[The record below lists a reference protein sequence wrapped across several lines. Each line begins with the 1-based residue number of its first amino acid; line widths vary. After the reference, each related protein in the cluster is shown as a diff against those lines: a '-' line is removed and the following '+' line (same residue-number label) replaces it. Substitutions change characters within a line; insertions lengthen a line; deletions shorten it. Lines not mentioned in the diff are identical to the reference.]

1 MNNALI
7 ERLREVQ
14 AIQESETALRIL
26 PILAYP
32 TGTTSKGFAFLEQEA
47 WERFRD
53 TVPHVLCA
61 GNAVR
66 KTIDTFREVLAEM
79 TDLEDEK
86 DHAIRALK
94 VMERVV
100 NTAAITAPPDLWLLR
115 HVLGFFNSLGL
126 TERLLAGDA
135 IYPNACVV
143 DTDEGPVTL
152 DPLELDKDCR
162 FLLSRAVLEQYETS
176 YRLAGHPR
184 ARRILENASSLGPNP
199 PRMTNLWAR
208 LFANEPL
215 SDADLEALLD
225 IRLTMQVP
233 EHEYPNH
240 WMPTLEEIALG
251 WRLVP
256 VVLALRANGLTRGL
270 KAGES
275 LGASSWATQ
284 HPNCAQGAL
293 EILKA
298 AGWLER
304 AGEEYVVTAVGS
316 RGFGRGPGPFGII
329 ETYHPY
335 MARGAE
341 ILCKDRGEVWVARG
355 ENVGA
360 SQDANAGTFKT
371 ANNALDRFCE
381 DTGFSYH
388 VFIEHAIG
396 RGEATRQRLERSGEE
411 TIRYFGADL
420 EDAAIDAAVEQQA
433 RGALPSNM
441 GFVRQADIGSPEVLL
456 DALREAGV
464 DPRGAVMLVG
474 NGFHEVRQQSDE
486 GMVEVFRKYGDAG
499 VILLFTEENALSIDD
514 LRATAWNTYHAG
526 FKYVHEKSGQGL
538 RPADARPPVRL
549 GLPLRAPWSVCAGD
563 AGYIRADAYC
573 SRTRTIYPFTPESG
587 VNPSISEN
595 HFFVPRPIAEKLGLS
610 ANTSAAA

>member
-1 MNNALI
+1 MNSALI
-7 ERLREVQ
+7 DRLRSTE
-14 AIQESETALRIL
+14 AIQKSETALRIL

-66 KTIDTFREVLAEM
+66 KTIDTFREVLAEV

-86 DHAIRALK
+86 EHALRALK

-126 TERLLAGDA
+126 TDRLLAGDA

-143 DTDEGPVTL
+143 DTEDGPVTL

-199 PRMTNLWAR
+199 PRMTNLWAQ

-215 SDADLEALLD
+215 ADEDLEALLD

-256 VVLALRANGLTRGL
+256 VVLGLRANGLTRGL

-275 LGASSWATQ
+275 LGASSWSTQ

-293 EILKA
+293 EILKTS
-298 AGWLER
+298 GWLER
-304 AGEEYVVTAVGS
+304 AGEDYRVTAVGA

-335 MARGAE
+335 MAKGADILQKSRG
-341 ILCKDRGEVWVARG
+341 DVWVARG

-360 SQDANAGTFKT
+360 SQDANAGTFRT
-371 ANNALDRFCE
+371 ANDALDRFCE
-381 DTGFSYH
+381 ETGFTYS

-396 RGEATRQRLERSGEE
+396 RGEATRQRAERSGPDALH
-411 TIRYFGADL
+411 YFGADL
-420 EDAAIDAAVEQQA
+420 EDDAIDAAIGEQK
-433 RGALPSNM
+433 RGVLPENM
-441 GFVRQADIGSPEVLL
+441 RFVRQADIGRPEVLL
-456 DALREAGV
+456 DAIRSAGL
-464 DPRGAVMLVG
+464 DPHGSIMLVG
-474 NGFHEVRQQSDE
+474 NGFHEVRQQTDE
-486 GMVEVFRKYGDAG
+486 GMVDVFRKYGEAG

-538 RPADARPPVRL
+538 RPAAPRPHVRL
-549 GLPLRAPWSVCAGD
+549 GLPLRAPWSVCAD
-563 AGYIRADAYC
+563 NAGYVRADAYC
-573 SRTRTIYPFTPESG
+573 SRTRTIYPFTPGSG
-587 VNPSISEN
+587 VNPSISVN
-595 HFFVPRPIAEKLGLS
+595 HFFVPRIIAEELGLS
-610 ANTSAAA
+610 SNTSAAA